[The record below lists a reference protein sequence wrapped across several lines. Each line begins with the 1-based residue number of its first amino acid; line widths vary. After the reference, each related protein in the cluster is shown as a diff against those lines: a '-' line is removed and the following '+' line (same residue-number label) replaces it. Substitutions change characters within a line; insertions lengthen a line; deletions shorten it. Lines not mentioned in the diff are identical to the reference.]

1 MADVAPLPELPG
13 VWQQIRLV
21 AGLRWRVLANNLRK
35 KHNQWDLIGM
45 IVAGVFATLAVLGIS
60 VGFGFGAYTFL
71 SGGHE
76 TWMAFLFWAVFLFWQ
91 LFPIFTAGFGAGFEF
106 RTLLRFPLSLRAFY
120 VIGLA
125 YGLADFAAV
134 ASVCW
139 LMAMNIGAASANP
152 RVLPAMLLIS
162 FLFVLM
168 NITLERLIGSW
179 VERVL
184 ARRRSREIFFAVFIL
199 LVVSVQFLNP
209 LLQRYGRSAQ
219 PWVKQVLPYFSAFPA
234 SLAGKAVSG
243 AALSHFSDTLIGL
256 IGISAYALLFS
267 VFLWMRFATQYR
279 GEELS
284 ETAAPVR
291 AAARSVSPA
300 AEQSDALR
308 LLTPQVAAVLRKE
321 FRYLTRN
328 SFAFFLLIMPPVF
341 VLLFTTQFAGR
352 HPTAMKHPVS
362 TEFFFPGMMAYLIL
376 ILMSPAYNS
385 FAYDG
390 KGIQSF
396 FTSPV
401 SFRQVFLGKNLLQA
415 GMLAF
420 ELTLSMAAFAFL
432 VGLPS
437 LPILLATIAAIIFN
451 VSGQLVIA
459 NWSSLCFPRKLNF
472 GQMRGQR
479 QSGMAALVAF
489 GAQILLGGIS
499 APILF
504 MSRWTGD
511 KWVPAEVF
519 AFLAAATIAGYS
531 SSLNSLA
538 SLAEKKKESLIDA
551 LSR

>member
-1 MADVAPLPELPG
+1 VADVARVPG
-13 VWQQIRLV
+13 VWEQIRLI
-21 AGLRWRVLANNLRK
+21 AGLRWRILRNGLRK
-35 KHNQWDLIGM
+35 KNNQWDLVGM
-45 IVAGVFATLAVLGIS
+45 IFAGVFATLFVLGLC
-60 VGFGFGAYTFL
+60 FAFYFGAYTFL

-76 TWMAFLFWAVFLFWQ
+76 AWIAFLFWGIFLFWQ

-120 VIGLA
+120 FIGLA
-125 YGLADFAAV
+125 YGLADFAAI

-139 LMAMNIGAASANP
+139 LIAMMIGATVANP
-152 RVLPAMLLIS
+152 TVLPSLLIVS
-162 FLFVLM
+162 ALFLLM
-168 NITLERLIGSW
+168 NITLERMIGSW
-179 VERVL
+179 LERVL
-184 ARRRSREIFFAVFIL
+184 ARRRSREIFFALFIL
-199 LVVSVQFLNP
+199 FAVSVQFLNP

-219 PWVKQVLPYFSAFPA
+219 PRVTQLLPYLSVFPP
-234 SLAGKAVSG
+234 SLAGQAIAG
-243 AALSHFSDTLIGL
+243 AAQNRYMDTLLGEA
-256 IGISAYALLFS
+256 GIALYALLFS

-284 ETAAPVR
+284 ETAAPAR
-291 AAARSVSPA
+291 AAVRPVARTA
-300 AEQSDALR
+300 QQSDTLR

-352 HPTAMKHPVS
+352 HPTATRHPVS
-362 TEFFFPGMMAYLIL
+362 TEFFFPGMMAYLLL
-376 ILMSPAYNS
+376 ILMAPAYNS

-390 KGIQSF
+390 KGIQTF

-401 SFRQVFLGKNLLQA
+401 SFREVFLGKNFLQT

-420 ELTLSMAAFAFL
+420 ELTLSMAAFAYL

-437 LPILLATIAAIIFN
+437 LPVLAATLAAIIFN
-451 VSGQLVIA
+451 VAGQLTIA
-459 NWSSLCFPRKLNF
+459 NWSSLTFPRKLNF

-479 QSGMAALVAF
+479 QSGMAVLVSF
-489 GAQILLGGIS
+489 GTQILLGGIS

-511 KWVPAEVF
+511 KWLPAEVF
-519 AFLAAATIAGYS
+519 AFLAAAAIAGYS
-531 SSLNSLA
+531 SSLSPLA
-538 SLAEKKKESLIDA
+538 VLAEKKKETLIDA